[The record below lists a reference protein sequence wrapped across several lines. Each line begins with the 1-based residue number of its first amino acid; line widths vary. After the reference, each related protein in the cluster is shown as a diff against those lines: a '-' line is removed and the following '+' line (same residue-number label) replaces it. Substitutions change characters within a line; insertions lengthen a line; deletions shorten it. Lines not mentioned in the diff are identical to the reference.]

1 MMHLGEGSNVRNFYN
16 RVLERLETLPGVT
29 TAGASDALPMGGNQ
43 NAIIKVAGRTPSE
56 KVERLIDFRVV
67 TPGYFKAIGM
77 TLLRGRD
84 FTAADNEHSPKV
96 VIINEALARQFFPN
110 KDVIGQRFGL
120 GEQIIVGIVGDAR
133 DDNLDKAPAPGFYA
147 PFAQD
152 PMDGMGVVLRST
164 VEPEALIASVHTM
177 MKELYPAQPI
187 LKFKTMEQRIYE
199 RTSAKR
205 IMTVVMGVFAG
216 IALLLAGMG
225 LYGVMSYSV
234 SQHTHEIGI
243 RLALGAQRRNI
254 LRLILGQGLVLTL
267 AGMALGMAGALAL
280 TRFMISLLYG
290 TSPTDAL
297 TFILSSSTLVGA
309 AILAC
314 WLPARKATK
323 VDPMVTLRAE

>member
-1 MMHLGEGSNVRNFYN
+1 
-16 RVLERLETLPGVT
+16 
-29 TAGASDALPMGGNQ
+29 MGDNQ
-43 NAIIKVAGRTPSE
+43 NAVIKVAGRTPSE

-67 TPGYFKAIGM
+67 TPRYFKAIGM

-110 KDVIGQRFGL
+110 QDVIGQRLGL
-120 GEQIIVGIVGDAR
+120 GDQIIVGIVGDAR
-133 DDNLDKAPAPGFYA
+133 DDNLDKAPVPGFYA
-147 PFAQD
+147 PFAQE

-164 VEPEALIASVHTM
+164 VEPEALIASVRTV
-177 MKELYPAQPI
+177 MKELYRGQPI
-187 LKFKTMEQRIYE
+187 LRFKTMEQRIHE

-216 IALLLAGMG
+216 IALLLAGIG
-225 LYGVMSYSV
+225 LYGVLSYAV
-234 SQHTHEIGI
+234 YQRTHEIGI
-243 RLALGAQRRNI
+243 RLSLGAPGHTI
-254 LRLILGQGLVLTL
+254 LRLVLGQGLVLTL
-267 AGMALGMAGALAL
+267 AGMAIGMATALAL

-290 TSPTDAL
+290 ISATDAM
-297 TFILSSSTLVGA
+297 TFFLASSTLVGA

-323 VDPMVTLRAE
+323 VDPMVALRAE